1 MAARPGP
8 VPIAPR
14 SVRVSSPKGRA
25 DQPLNGQTPY
35 GRARADPK
43 TVPDGRVNA
52 APIARPLCRSVVD
65 TTPRARGPRQV
76 VAAGV

>member
-1 MAARPGP
+1 MRPHP
-8 VPIAPR
+8 TNTPLRV
-14 SVRVSSPKGRA
+14 SVRVLSPKGRA
-25 DQPLNGQTPY
+25 DPPLNGQTPY

-43 TVPDGRVNA
+43 TMPDGRVNA

-65 TTPRARGPRQV
+65 TTLRARSPRQV